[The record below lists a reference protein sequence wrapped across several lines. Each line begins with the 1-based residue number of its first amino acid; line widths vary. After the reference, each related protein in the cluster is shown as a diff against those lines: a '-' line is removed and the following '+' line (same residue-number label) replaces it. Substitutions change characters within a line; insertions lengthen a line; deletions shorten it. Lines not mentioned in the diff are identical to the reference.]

1 MEGYLEEM
9 LLLAQRAEEYNQ
21 FMLAKMTEALA
32 PAPLPAAR
40 HNDFRRVMTALGRWP
55 GLCNQQASGTTCIRL
70 DALCCRAGSF
80 NVAVRELLNY
90 YVAMEEFVMEK
101 DVQTAISI
109 RELSPGNLTTSMVR
123 IHMTLAVY
131 FCHHRIYI
139 VGIQHAVHRCR
150 WTTCSSCWHGVGG
163 APLGQPLRLACARSW
178 ARPMPSWAQP
188 SARTS
193 APSWR

>member
-40 HNDFRRVMTALGRWP
+40 HNEFRRVPAAVRQWCEICTRQP
-55 GLCNQQASGTTCIRL
+55 SGAACSKL
-70 DALCCRAGSF
+70 DASCCRAGSF

-109 RELSPGNLTTSMVR
+109 RELSPGNLTTSMVS
-123 IHMTLAVY
+123 
-131 FCHHRIYI
+131 I
-139 VGIQHAVHRCR
+139 VV
-150 WTTCSSCWHGVGG
+150 TPGV
-163 APLGQPLRLACARSW
+163 
-178 ARPMPSWAQP
+178 
-188 SARTS
+188 
-193 APSWR
+193 

>member
-1 MEGYLEEM
+1 MQVEGYLEEM

-32 PAPLPAAR
+32 PAPLPAAC
-40 HNDFRRVMTALGRWP
+40 HNDFRRVLNAVGRWP
-55 GLCNQQASGTTCIRL
+55 GLCTRQPSVAICIRL
-70 DALCCRAGSF
+70 YGLCCRAGSF

-123 IHMTLAVY
+123 IPVTVLV
-131 FCHHRIYI
+131 
-139 VGIQHAVHRCR
+139 
-150 WTTCSSCWHGVGG
+150 W
-163 APLGQPLRLACARSW
+163 LLL
-178 ARPMPSWAQP
+178 
-188 SARTS
+188 
-193 APSWR
+193 